1 MHESSP
7 HPARYLGPESIGSA
21 RCWVRHDRAEQLGL
35 DPESLRDLLCAIDA
49 DDYTPGKTF
58 KDDAR
63 SLVLWFERSGRRW
76 LIKRYRGKPLRMWI
90 GHLLGRSVAWREC
103 AASIQLAADG
113 LRVSEPVALMHAG
126 GPMRCTQTLVMP
138 YVEGTS
144 LYHVIH
150 GAPPLDQLTPAER
163 RRRRQI
169 AQSVGHQIGLLTAA
183 GWINRD
189 HKPSNLI
196 IDDAAH
202 GPDRQPLLIDP
213 AGISRRRNEQQ
224 ICRMIANLND
234 CAHLAGLFTNR
245 EALACLRQVLRTDRS
260 ISIGMREAIRRIRPY
275 LQGPGVGR

>member
-1 MHESSP
+1 
-7 HPARYLGPESIGSA
+7 
-21 RCWVRHDRAEQLGL
+21 VRHDRAAQFGL
-35 DPESLRDLLCAIDA
+35 NHENVRDLLRVIDA
-49 DDYTPGKTF
+49 DDYTPGQTF

-63 SLVLWFERSGRRW
+63 SLVLWFERGGRRW

-138 YVEGTS
+138 YVDGTS

-196 IDDAAH
+196 IDDAVH

-213 AGISRRRNEQQ
+213 AGIGRRRRDEQVY
-224 ICRMIANLND
+224 RMLASVYDN
-234 CAHLAGLFTNR
+234 ARLAGPFTTG
-245 EALACLRQVLRTDRS
+245 ETLACLRQILKTDPSLADQTRKVIRQARRYLR
-260 ISIGMREAIRRIRPY
+260 P
-275 LQGPGVGR
+275 PGAPR